1 MSQKAAPR
9 CGWFGSM
16 SGSSHSGWEVSLSWE
31 GAPVYRECGDR
42 GASSTLSHFLLITAW
57 RGSAGSRADLKF
69 TPPDCRARRGFRSYN
84 HLDLCGSCSPLER
97 RPFSISRWVKGRT
110 EALPYLPCPFQAG
123 RTCRQVSWRQADR
136 SPGCGGGAILC
147 GFIILTQLRPP
158 LAPSPPTH
166 VHFAPEAP
174 PNFCVHVGWSDLGSF
189 LKFRGRRPN

>member
-42 GASSTLSHFLLITAW
+42 GASSTLSRFLLITAW

-84 HLDLCGSCSPLER
+84 HLDVCGSCSPLER

-147 GFIILTQLRPP
+147 GFIIFNSAQ
-158 LAPSPPTH
+158 APSRSLS
-166 VHFAPEAP
+166 
-174 PNFCVHVGWSDLGSF
+174 PNPCT
-189 LKFRGRRPN
+189 FRSRGPS